1 MTRSDRLLGSSWRR
15 FAAGRSR
22 AVIAEA
28 RHISVPAGCCQ
39 FQVSA
44 STPLYHLTRIHPAT
58 ISTYHTRRYSAAASH
73 RLPRHASASPSALPP
88 QASHL
93 LVNCAQSLQSIHHLT
108 KVQSLDLPVLPA
120 WPQLPK
126 HQSSRPLQGKGK
138 LCERLN
144 CYFCCCIVC
153 TNVTMM

>member
-1 MTRSDRLLGSSWRR
+1 MWDPRPKEMYMHSRVRCKKGDLRKIREFFPLLKALLLTYPSFFSISPCSCSIPHPLLSIPTGSL
-15 FAAGRSR
+15 
-22 AVIAEA
+22 
-28 RHISVPAGCCQ
+28 H
-39 FQVSA
+39 
-44 STPLYHLTRIHPAT
+44 
-58 ISTYHTRRYSAAASH
+58 AAASH

-108 KVQSLDLPVLPA
+108 KAQSLDLPVLPA